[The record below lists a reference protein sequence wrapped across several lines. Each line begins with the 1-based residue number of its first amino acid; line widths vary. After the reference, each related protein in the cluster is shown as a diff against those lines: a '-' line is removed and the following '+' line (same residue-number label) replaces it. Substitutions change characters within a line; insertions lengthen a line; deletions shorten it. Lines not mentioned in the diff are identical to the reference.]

1 MVSSGK
7 RDAARHSS
15 FSDVGHT
22 AKRLAPPI
30 GFRGPPTLVPIFF
43 DVETEA
49 LAERMQQTPD
59 MTLHLMI
66 GMSLRDVCDLLWASE
81 GRQAE
86 AEKYE
91 VHYIYPDRRGK
102 PTLQRL
108 GAVPRLAKGNNDS
121 VTLSV
126 AGMQPGDSLAVS
138 IHAQAQAPDDKDDGD
153 DGIAQAQAP
162 DDKDD
167 GDGGQ
172 ATQ

>member
-1 MVSSGK
+1 MMEASGK
-7 RDAARHSS
+7 HDAARRSG
-15 FSDVGHT
+15 FSDVGPT
-22 AKRLAPPI
+22 ATRVAPPI
-30 GFRGPPTLVPIFF
+30 GFRGPPTLVPVFF
-43 DVETEA
+43 NVEPEA

-102 PTLQRL
+102 PALQRL
-108 GAVPRLAKGNNDS
+108 GNVLRLAQGNNDS

-126 AGMQPGDSLAVS
+126 AGMQPGDSLA
-138 IHAQAQAPDDKDDGD
+138 IRMAQAPAPDDKDDGN
-153 DGIAQAQAP
+153 
-162 DDKDD
+162 
-167 GDGGQ
+167 GGQ
-172 ATQ
+172 AMQ